1 MQNEN
6 ISLYYK
12 DARSDKE
19 YHVQLEAEG
28 NGYVVKFQ
36 YGRRGSSL
44 QSGTKTSSPVPYA
57 KAKKV
62 YDGIVSEK
70 LGKSYEP
77 DSSAKSAGFT
87 SIKQEERFT
96 GVLPQLLNAVDQDQA
111 GAYLDDS
118 QWVMQQ
124 KFDGKRMMVRVGAQD
139 DPIIGINRKGQAVGL
154 SKSASDEL
162 FGLNKHHFVLDAES
176 IGDNLYVFD
185 LLEYRGG
192 SNIRDLPFS
201 HRYRFLTELLNVIT
215 PGGPVE
221 LAPLYTTAKDKRRVF
236 EELRA
241 AGAEGVVFKL
251 ADSRYVPGRPASGG
265 DALKVKFWHT
275 ASFLV
280 EAITDG
286 KRSVA
291 LAVLDD
297 KGLMINVGSVT
308 IPPNQSIPNPG
319 GILDVRYLYAY
330 EGGGLAQP
338 TSLGGRDDIDRMD
351 CLQSQL
357 VYKTAADFDDDASPT
372 PG

>member
-1 MQNEN
+1 MQNEK
-6 ISLYYK
+6 ISLYFK
-12 DARSDKE
+12 EGSSDKE
-19 YHVQLEAEG
+19 YHLQLEAQG
-28 NGYVVKFQ
+28 DGYVVNFQ

-44 QSGTKTSSPVPYA
+44 TSGTKTKGPIPYD

-62 YDGIVSEK
+62 YDAKLKEQ
-70 LGKSYEP
+70 LGKGYQPTDDASNGY
-77 DSSAKSAGFT
+77 T
-87 SIKQEERFT
+87 SIKQEDRFT

-124 KFDGKRMMVRVGAQD
+124 KFDGKRMMVRVGALH

-176 IGDNLYVFD
+176 IGDKLYVFD

-201 HRYRFLTELLNVIT
+201 HRYRFLTELLNVIE

-221 LAPLYTTAKDKRRVF
+221 LAPLYTTAQDKRRVF

-308 IPPNQSIPNPG
+308 IPPNQSIPTPG
-319 GILDVRYLYAY
+319 AILDVRYLYAY

-338 TSLGGRDDIDRMD
+338 TSLGGRDDIDRTD

-357 VYKTAADFDDDASPT
+357 VYKTAADFDEDTSPS